1 MRSMIRLA
9 ALGGTVLM
17 LASGCSGSRALTG
30 AELEAAQNAYVCY
43 ASSKS
48 LEESLDWADAVIQ
61 VEVLHRNA
69 LPEPLA
75 GQSEAVPVH
84 VEQAICGSV
93 ADSSAVNDRATA
105 VLWAEA
111 GCPALKEGQ
120 KLILA
125 VRERM
130 LDEGDVVFDYTA
142 GLFFYL
148 YEDEYL
154 IAATDDNASSE
165 LNGQTLER
173 LTEKLWPLFHP
184 GQTQFTR
191 STLNATEWQALVEA
205 SPFVRNEAGERM
217 DYGRLRE
224 LLRACDRDVARLDLM
239 VVQAGGRLALVEELY
254 PGGGERLQR
263 LPEALSDLP
272 EGTRL
277 IVGQGQA
284 IYGLNDSDQLI
295 CLVPEAQSFTLT
307 GTTLQEFTGSL
318 EKIAP

>member
-9 ALGGTVLM
+9 ALGAAVLM
-17 LASGCSGSRALTG
+17 LMGGCSGSRALTG
-30 AELEAAQNAYVCY
+30 AELEAAQSAYGRY

-61 VEVLHRNA
+61 VEVLHDNA
-69 LPEPLA
+69 LPAPLA

-93 ADSSAVNDRATA
+93 ADSGALNDRATA

-111 GCPALKEGQ
+111 GRPALKEGQ

-125 VRERM
+125 VRERT
-130 LDEGDVVFDYTA
+130 LDEGGMVFDYHA

-154 IAATDDNASSE
+154 IAAATDNESAG
-165 LNGQTLER
+165 LNGHTLEG
-173 LTEKLWPLFHP
+173 LTEKLWPIFHP
-184 GQTQFTR
+184 GQTQFAR
-191 STLNATEWQALVEA
+191 STLSDGERQALAEA
-205 SPFVRNEAGERM
+205 SPFTCDEAGERM
-217 DYGRLRE
+217 DYGRLRAI
-224 LLRACDRDVARLDLM
+224 LRACDRDMARLDLM
-239 VVQAGGRLALVEELY
+239 AVQAGGRLALVEELY
-254 PGGGERLQR
+254 PGGGERLQQ
-263 LPEALSDLP
+263 LPEPLSALP

-284 IYGLNDSDQLI
+284 LYGLNASEQLI
-295 CLVPEAQSFTLT
+295 CLTPEARSFTLT
-307 GTTLQEFTGSL
+307 GTALRDFTDGL
-318 EKIAP
+318 KLMAP